1 MEYLVQK
8 ADGGYYISNIDPQII
23 TKEKN
28 GKSDKIILEWEEDE
42 RKDTLKA
49 FFSSNKRSFRRIVSD
64 YENGVNTQ
72 DMISS
77 LLDEYQL
84 DESMIMHL
92 YNNKSI
98 SRKEKM
104 SLLKRNYKAKK
115 NQFKLLEK
123 ITNDR
128 EQVMKLFLKK

>member
-8 ADGGYYISNIDPQII
+8 AEGGYYISNIDPQII

-28 GKSDKIILEWEEDE
+28 GKSDKIILEWEEEE

>member
-8 ADGGYYISNIDPQII
+8 TEGGYYISNIDPQII

-28 GKSDKIILEWEEDE
+28 GKSDKILLEWEEEE

-49 FFSSNKRSFRRIVSD
+49 FFSSTKRDFRRIVSD
-64 YENGVNTQ
+64 YENGINTQ

-84 DESMIMHL
+84 DESMIMNL

-98 SRKEKM
+98 SLKEKIY
-104 SLLKRNYKAKK
+104 LLKKNAKSK
-115 NQFKLLEK
+115 KDQFKLLEK

-128 EQVMKLFLKK
+128 EQVMKLILKK

>member
-8 ADGGYYISNIDPQII
+8 AEGGYYISNIDPQII

-28 GKSDKIILEWEEDE
+28 GKSDKILLEWDEEE

-49 FFSSNKRSFRRIVSD
+49 FFSSNKRDFRRIVSD
-64 YENGVNTQ
+64 YENGIDTQ

-77 LLDEYQL
+77 LLDDYRI

-92 YNNKSI
+92 YNNKCI
-98 SRKEKM
+98 SLKEKM
-104 SLLKRNYKAKK
+104 SLLKRNYNAKK

-123 ITNDR
+123 ITKDR
-128 EQVMKLFLKK
+128 EEVMKLILKK